1 MNMVDERDRMARAS
15 RYVLGLMDA
24 DERERAERD
33 LEHDPA
39 FLDAMV
45 RVAERMHLFDLNKPQ
60 QGAASAL
67 WKSVAAHL
75 TALPHIGVG
84 EPAAA
89 TEGVSRPV
97 AVSSV
102 PGDAGASPGQRAASG
117 WRLPV
122 MALSLLAACGLG
134 YAAGSVGA
142 APPPADCGPV
152 PGQK

>member
-1 MNMVDERDRMARAS
+1 MVDERDRMARAS

-67 WKSVAAHL
+67 WKSGAAHL

-89 TEGVSRPV
+89 GVASRPV
-97 AVSSV
+97 AASSALEA
-102 PGDAGASPGQRAASG
+102 AGASPGRRAASG

-142 APPPADCGPV
+142 APTPADCGPV
-152 PGQK
+152 QK